1 MNQNDNATE
10 MFVVAEQINPDVKK
24 YTEYVIKYQRE
35 KTGLQKDGNKKN
47 MRKQGKKNYL
57 AIYLLD
63 AVFWSR
69 IILHGNSS

>member
-1 MNQNDNATE
+1 MNQNDDATE
-10 MFVVAEQINPDVKK
+10 MFVVAEQINPNIKK
-24 YTEYVIKYQRE
+24 NTEYVIKYQRKE
-35 KTGLQKDGNKKN
+35 TGVQEDSNKKN
-47 MRKQGKKNYL
+47 MCKQGKKNYL